1 MNYDNVFDMNM
12 KGDKMIKFLENPHQI
27 LLDAVNELYP
37 NADADIIFL
46 DKESYDEFVENKE
59 SYACVK
65 FTDNLKPLIV
75 VCIDVPYVASIELIA
90 HEIAHVVCGY
100 TDDPEKA
107 HGEEWKTVF
116 TKINERYS
124 QKVDEVFE
132 DAGNALVKAMNDVS
146 TRNNN

>member
-1 MNYDNVFDMNM
+1 MFFDMNI
-12 KGDKMIKFLENPHQI
+12 KGNKMIKFLENPHQI

-107 HGEEWKTVF
+107 HGEEWKTGIRQTAF
-116 TKINERYS
+116 KWLLNCKYETSFKFCFLKKQTFS
-124 QKVDEVFE
+124 
-132 DAGNALVKAMNDVS
+132 
-146 TRNNN
+146 

>member
-1 MNYDNVFDMNM
+1 MNT
-12 KGDKMIKFLENPHQI
+12 KGDKMIKFLENPHKI

-65 FTDNLKPLIV
+65 FTDSLKPLIV

-90 HEIAHVVCGY
+90 HEVAHIVCGY

-107 HGEEWKTVF
+107 HGEEWQNVF
-116 TKINERYS
+116 TKINEKYC
-124 QKVDEVFE
+124 QLVDDVFE
-132 DAGNALVKAMNDVS
+132 NAGNELVKVMNDVS
-146 TRNNN
+146 TRDND

>member
-27 LLDAVNELYP
+27 LLDAANELYP

-46 DKESYDEFVENKE
+46 DRESYDEFVENKE

-107 HGEEWKTVF
+107 HGKEWEDVF
-116 TKINERYS
+116 TKINERYC
-124 QKVDEVFE
+124 QKVDDVFE
-132 DAGNALVKAMNDVS
+132 DAGNALVKVMNDVS

>member
-46 DKESYDEFVENKE
+46 DKEAYDEFVENKE

-100 TDDPEKA
+100 TDDSEKA
-107 HGEEWKTVF
+107 HGKEWEDVF
-116 TKINERYS
+116 TKINERYC
-124 QKVDEVFE
+124 QKVDDVFE
-132 DAGNALVKAMNDVS
+132 DAGNALVKVMNDVS

>member
-1 MNYDNVFDMNM
+1 MNT

-37 NADADIIFL
+37 NVDADIIFL

-59 SYACVK
+59 SYVCVK
-65 FTDNLKPLIV
+65 FTDNLKPLIA

-90 HEIAHVVCGY
+90 HEVAHVVCGY

-107 HGEEWKTVF
+107 HGKEWQNVF
-116 TKINERYS
+116 TKINEKYS
-124 QKVDEVFE
+124 QLVDDVFE
-132 DAGNALVKAMNDVS
+132 NAGNELVKVMNDVS

>member
-1 MNYDNVFDMNM
+1 MNT
-12 KGDKMIKFLENPHQI
+12 KGEKMIKFLENPHQI

-90 HEIAHVVCGY
+90 HEVAHVVCGY
-100 TDDPEKA
+100 TDDQEKA
-107 HGEEWKTVF
+107 HGEEWESVF
-116 TKINERYS
+116 TKINELYC
-124 QKVDEVFE
+124 QKVDEIFE
-132 DAGNALVKAMNDVS
+132 DAGNSLVKVITDVS
-146 TRNNN
+146 TRNSK